1 MKIVNYRPEDY
12 PALWEFVSRTWPERA
27 QEYLKY
33 RLEVLPRDSD
43 EAAAN
48 LLVLDDCGQ
57 VVGCNLFFPSRAE
70 IFGREETVFWSHDT
84 MVDPR
89 YRGDAGMELILR
101 SNQTPGFFG
110 AGLSETAQKIHRRL
124 RTNFIAQSKG
134 YYIFNIWSCKLPFYR
149 LGWLKSDRT
158 KTELPVIP
166 DTVGACGMV
175 FERVRRA
182 EQLRIPEKGY
192 WNKGQV
198 DIDFVRD
205 ERFFRLRFFEN
216 VYPYAVFRLR
226 AGQDDPGPDR
236 CYFVVRRIDLKG
248 FPALSLVDFRY
259 DLDRPEQFAAILRAV
274 AKIAFRNRLPL
285 SVVRT
290 TLPDKKYRLRP
301 LTYRS
306 ERVSDVI
313 TRLKTEGAVRML
325 VTQADSDTDFIR

>member
-1 MKIVNYRPEDY
+1 MKIVDYRPEDY
-12 PALWEFVSRTWPERA
+12 PALWEFVRRTWPERT

-33 RLEVLPRDSD
+33 RLEVLPQSSR

-48 LLVLDDCGQ
+48 LLVVNDCGQ

-70 IFGREETVFWSHDT
+70 IFGREEQVFWSHDT
-84 MVDPR
+84 MVDSR

-101 SNQTPGFFG
+101 SNRTPGFFG
-110 AGLSETAQKIHRRL
+110 AGLSETAQKIHRKL

-158 KTELPVIP
+158 KTELSVVP
-166 DTVGACGMV
+166 DTLRVRGMV
-175 FERVRRA
+175 FERVHSA

-205 ERFFRLRFFEN
+205 ERFLRLRFFEN
-216 VYPYAVFRLR
+216 AHAYSVYRLR
-226 AGQDDPGPDR
+226 ADNDDPGVDR

-259 DLDRPEQFAAILRAV
+259 DLDHPEQYTAILRAV
-274 AKIAFRNRLPL
+274 ARIAFRNGLPL
-285 SVVRT
+285 SVART
-290 TLPDKKYRLRP
+290 TLQDKKYRLCP
-301 LTYRS
+301 PTYRS

-313 TRLKTEGAVRML
+313 TRLKTKDAVRML